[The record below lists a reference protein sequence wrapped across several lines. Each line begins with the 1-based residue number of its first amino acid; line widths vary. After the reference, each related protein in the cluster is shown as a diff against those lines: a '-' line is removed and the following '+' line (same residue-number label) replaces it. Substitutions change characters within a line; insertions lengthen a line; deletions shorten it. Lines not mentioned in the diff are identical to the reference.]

1 MRKVKKF
8 AKGGGTG
15 RADAMRDRRM
25 ADIESDYKRA
35 IARGVS
41 EKEARAKRAQ
51 READARDDYA
61 KRTGADRTQTRAAER
76 AAETRLSAAR
86 RSPDKDMKP
95 VSVASEGPSRKPLVD
110 TSVKADTPSPG
121 RQSFSSAFA
130 AARKAG
136 EKTFTWNGTSYTT
149 EMRGGKKPTAAT
161 SKPGRGSSTR
171 GDKKPTSTSTSTST
185 STPAP
190 TPAPTG
196 NTPPAA
202 LRSVS
207 EIANRSLAPT
217 PGSPTRDAKLD
228 RREAV
233 GRFLSAPI
241 RALAKNK
248 YSDKAKGG
256 KVKGYAKGGKI
267 DGAAIRGKTR
277 AKRNK

>member
-25 ADIESDYKRA
+25 ADIESDYKKA

-121 RQSFSSAFA
+121 RQSFSQAFA

-136 EKTFTWNGTSYTT
+136 EKTFTWNGKPYTT
-149 EMRGGKKPTAAT
+149 EMRGGKKPTAAAAAP
-161 SKPGRGSSTR
+161 KPAL
-171 GDKKPTSTSTSTST
+171 KVAPKPYEGPSVRRAAPKPTST

-190 TPAPTG
+190 TP
-196 NTPPAA
+196 
-202 LRSVS
+202 
-207 EIANRSLAPT
+207 APT

-233 GRFLSAPI
+233 GRFLSTPI